1 MSHPCV
7 TFLLANALL
16 PTMYSFL
23 SDDSFLHHFCI
34 FFMTTQNQLE
44 TWLAQEQQLRSVL
57 EAGFGVGVATHAQV
71 AGKSGLALLQS
82 MLRGEMPFAA
92 IGKTLDFSLMEVS
105 EGRALFQG
113 TPGPAH
119 FNPMGGIH
127 GGWYATL
134 LDSALGC
141 AVHTLMPTGR
151 GYTTAELS
159 VNIVKAIS
167 PKVSRVRAEGK
178 VIHCGR
184 QLATAEARLFGP
196 DGTLYAHATTTC
208 LVFELPNMTAK

>member
-1 MSHPCV
+1 
-7 TFLLANALL
+7 
-16 PTMYSFL
+16 
-23 SDDSFLHHFCI
+23 
-34 FFMTTQNQLE
+34 MTTHEPFNHLDA
-44 TWLAQEQQLRSVL
+44 WLAQEQQVRALTM
-57 EAGFGVGVATHAQV
+57 AGAGAGVATHAQI
-71 AGKSGLALLQS
+71 AGKNGLEVMQALLN
-82 MLRGEMPFAA
+82 GEIPFAA
-92 IGKTLDFSLMEVS
+92 IGTTLDFMLIEAAA
-105 EGRALFQG
+105 GRAVFQG

-119 FNPMGGIH
+119 LNPMGGIH
-127 GGWYATL
+127 GGWYAAL

-141 AVHTLMPTGR
+141 AVHTMMPVGR

-159 VNIVKAIS
+159 VNIVKAIT

-208 LVFELPNMTAK
+208 LVFELPNLGAKT